1 MNWNYFRVLTS
12 LKKDFNIV
20 FFVRDLN
27 RIQGRWCSLMSCSG
41 SKYVVAVYLCFAV
54 ISGLAQGT
62 SGLGNAVSAEYRH
75 DLAYRL
81 QQPMID
87 GLDVSVALTDW
98 FSAEKVVGPN
108 AEAQKENLY
117 LHAMASL
124 KELAPLPVT
133 PWPENPTDVTLTWL
147 ESFAVPDL
155 SNYFGSSGKPPAGV
169 NARIVEYEVDHLKLY
184 GVVLWPSAPGR
195 YPPILYLHGASFGV
209 PTYSL
214 AWLAQI
220 AKRGYTIV
228 APALRGEDLF
238 SAGEYLRKVKQYT
251 CEGQIENLDGEVDD
265 ALGMMDGAFKLEM
278 VKPGKFAILGHSFGA
293 GVGLL
298 VAARSPQVACVVS
311 YDAWLVNPFRYY
323 WDRLRDGP
331 NNWFSW
337 DAYTR
342 QPVADQLAGLMKRS
356 VVHHTDCLKAPVL
369 LFIGG
374 AYNGSVF
381 HQSHA
386 DLVERL
392 KQRGRTYRYVIVP
405 GGGHNFVLNSNDQ
418 PARTAFPIQDKWLET
433 YFPPQSPAVLP

>member
-1 MNWNYFRVLTS
+1 M
-12 LKKDFNIV
+12 KKNLAIG
-20 FFVRDLN
+20 FFVRELK
-27 RIQGRWCSLMSCSG
+27 RIQGPWGSLMSCG
-41 SKYVVAVYLCFAV
+41 RSKYVMAVCLCFAV

-62 SGLGNAVSAEYRH
+62 SAPGNAVSAVYRH
-75 DLAYRL
+75 DLTYRL
-81 QQPMID
+81 QQPMTD
-87 GLDVSVALTDW
+87 GLDVSVALSDW
-98 FSAEKVVGPN
+98 FKAEKVVGPT
-108 AEAQKENLY
+108 AEAQKRTLY
-117 LHAMASL
+117 LHAMESL
-124 KELAPLPVT
+124 QELKPLPVK
-133 PWPENPTDVTLTWL
+133 PWPENPTGVTLKWL
-147 ESFAVPDL
+147 EPFAVPDL
-155 SNYFGSSGKPPAGV
+155 SKYFGAAGKPPAGV
-169 NARIVEYEVDHLKLY
+169 NARIVEYEMDKLKWY
-184 GVVLWPSAPGR
+184 GVVLGPSARGR
-195 YPPILYLHGASFGV
+195 YPPILYLHGAAYGV

-214 AWLAQI
+214 PWLAQI

-238 SAGEYLRKVKQYT
+238 CEVEYLQGVKQYT
-251 CEGQIENLDGEVDD
+251 CEGQIEDLDGEVDD

-278 VKPGKFAILGHSFGA
+278 VKSGKFAILGHSFGA

-337 DAYTR
+337 DAYTH
-342 QPVADQLAGLMKRS
+342 QPVADQLEGLMKRS
-356 VVHHTDCLKAPVL
+356 IVHRTDSLKAPVL

-386 DLVERL
+386 DLVARL
-392 KQRGRTYRYVIVP
+392 KQLGRTYRYIIVP
-405 GGGHNFVLNSNDQ
+405 GGGHNFVLDVNEQ

-433 YFPPQSPAVLP
+433 YLPPQSAMEAP

>member
-1 MNWNYFRVLTS
+1 MA
-12 LKKDFNIV
+12 
-20 FFVRDLN
+20 
-27 RIQGRWCSLMSCSG
+27 C
-41 SKYVVAVYLCFAV
+41 KYVVAVWACFAV

-62 SGLGNAVSAEYRH
+62 SEPGSVVSATYRH

-98 FSAEKVVGPN
+98 FTAEKVTGPA

-124 KELAPLPVT
+124 KELRPLPVET
-133 PWPENPTDVTLTWL
+133 WPANPTGVTLTWL
-147 ESFAVPDL
+147 EPFAVPDL
-155 SNYFGSSGKPPAGV
+155 SAYFGSEGKPPSGV
-169 NARIVEYEVDHLKLY
+169 NARIVEYEVDKLKLY
-184 GVVLWPSAPGR
+184 GVVLWPSAPGE
-195 YPPILYLHGASFGV
+195 YPPILYMHGAAFGV
-209 PTYSL
+209 PSYSL

-238 SAGEYLRKVKQYT
+238 SAGEYLPGVKQYT
-251 CEGQIENLDGEVDD
+251 CQGQIENLGGEVND
-265 ALGMMDGAFKLEM
+265 ALGMMDGAFKLKM
-278 VKPGKFAILGHSFGA
+278 VKPGKFAILGHSYGA

-337 DAYTR
+337 EAYTH
-342 QPVADQLAGLMKRS
+342 QSAADQLAGLMKRS
-356 VVHHTDCLKAPVL
+356 IVHHADHLKAPVL

-386 DLVERL
+386 DLVARL
-392 KQRGRTYRYVIVP
+392 KQLDRTCRYVIVP
-405 GGGHNFVLNSNDQ
+405 GGGHNFVLSANDP

-433 YFPPQSPAVLP
+433 YFPPQPPAAAP